1 MLNRD
6 DLVDI
11 VLERLSTGPRSVPAP
26 RSSETGRLSRQIQG
40 RNFLSEYDIKKKLT
54 CNSQELT
61 IPKNAILSPLA
72 VDWLALRRIRIVR
85 E

>member
-11 VLERLSTGPRSVPAP
+11 VLERLSLGASSVPMPPPAAV
-26 RSSETGRLSRQIQG
+26 GRLSRQSKG
-40 RNFLSEYDIKKKLT
+40 RLFLSEYDIKKKLAY
-54 CNSQELT
+54 NPQRLT
-61 IPKNAILSPLA
+61 IPQDAILSPLA
-72 VDWLALRRIRIVR
+72 MDWLALRRVTIVR